1 MACDMRARA
10 DRLQGG
16 QETRLRRS
24 RTLSETPEQEREVA
38 LAVRRAK
45 AGDREA
51 VRYLYIRYA
60 NNVYGYVRSI
70 VRDDYEAEDITQHV
84 FAKLITVIHRYEPRA
99 VPFSRWILRLAHN
112 ASVDY
117 LRANRPVPCEDVRA
131 PDEATDEVAADR
143 LSCLHTAL
151 AELSEEQRNVVVL
164 RHVVGLSP
172 GEIAERMGK
181 TESSIHGLHFRAR
194 GVLRSH
200 LEELGSAPTTS
211 ALAAS

>member
-16 QETRLRRS
+16 ESCRLRRS
-24 RTLSETPEQEREVA
+24 TTLKETPEQEREVA
-38 LAVRRAK
+38 LVVGRAK

-84 FAKLITVIHRYEPRA
+84 FAKLITVVERYEPRA

-112 ASVDY
+112 AAVDY
-117 LRANRPVPCEDVRA
+117 LRANRPMLCDEVRA
-131 PDEATDEVAADR
+131 VDELTDEEAGDR
-143 LSCLHTAL
+143 LSSLHSAL

-172 GEIAERMGK
+172 GEIAKRLGK

-194 GVLRSH
+194 GLLRSH
-200 LEELGSAPTTS
+200 LEELGSAPTT
-211 ALAAS
+211 LADAS